1 MTSNV
6 SSSLSGIWFG
16 LSERLVMFEAT
27 ATVTRGEECCGSTS
41 HASLGLVVVTGHPAV
56 VE

>member
-16 LSERLVMFEAT
+16 LSERLVMFEAI